1 MTEYSECLVGYSF
14 IIRSITSSLLRA
26 VKPEEQERNRKMLPS
41 NITTGTAVESEF
53 EGLVSTQS
61 ALCLSDDIL
70 FTKVELLFV
79 GQVSPLHI

>member
-26 VKPEEQERNRKMLPS
+26 VKPEEQERNGKMLPS

-70 FTKVELLFV
+70 FTKVKLLFV